1 MATIRNLLLRLGVDV
16 DPLDRGFA
24 KAAKA
29 VSTFDKRFSK
39 VAKVGA
45 VGAGLGAA
53 TGAATAM
60 TAALAPAAGA
70 LVALPG
76 AMAMSKA
83 AAGTLKV
90 GLMGVSEAMGALAEG
105 NAEKLKDALA
115 VMSPEARKFVMATKG
130 IVGAL
135 SPIRSAV
142 QDALFAGMAKQVA
155 PLAKNLMPTLK
166 TGMVG
171 VASSMNA
178 GAKEAAAFGRT
189 DFAKGALAKIFKS
202 TQFVMESAATAVRP
216 VLKGITSLV
225 LAGLPLAER
234 MAGWAING
242 AKAAGAFMASKE
254 GAEKLAGWAVKAGN
268 TLSQLG
274 QIGKNLGGFLGGIF
288 KGAKGSGDGVLDTLE
303 EITAKMSAFTQ
314 STGGQ
319 ERLSEAFRLLL
330 EILRAVVGVL
340 PIFMGPLGAIM
351 TLLTS
356 MSPEVRGV
364 VVQFL
369 AFSVVGVALAGKLS
383 GLLGV
388 VKGVTVG
395 VVGAGAAAVKFG
407 SGLISGTAG
416 LDKNAGAAAKA
427 GAAVRSFGSLALE
440 GVKTTSEFAMSMGK
454 LALEKGKVA
463 AQAALAATKQGLL
476 TAAQIAGNVAS
487 KALAVG
493 IRLVNA
499 AMRANPI
506 GIVITILIA
515 LVGAIVL
522 AYNKNETF
530 RKIVQNVW
538 KAIQSAISFAWN
550 NVIKPAFNAIVSF
563 ITGTLVPKMN
573 WLYNNVIKPVW
584 NGIKTA
590 ISTVWNS
597 GIKPV
602 FTALATFITKTVP
615 NAFQTGVKAIGTF
628 WDKVKAIAKAP
639 VTFLVNTVYNN
650 GIRKI
655 WNWVASKVG
664 LGQLD
669 EIRGFARG
677 GVLPGYSRKD
687 NQLIAARS
695 GEGILV
701 PEAVKGLG
709 GAPFIY
715 GVNAL
720 ARSGGAMAVA
730 KKLGVPGFENG
741 GVVGWVG
748 SFFSKA
754 KDFFVN
760 GFMKAAGAALNPI
773 VNLAR
778 NSMDG
783 TPFGSML
790 AGAVNKIV
798 GGVLTKFKP
807 FESELGGGGAT
818 GVVKAAIKYLGQGDE
833 RGIDNNN
840 QFNRNWGFGVGTP
853 WCANF
858 VSTAIRDAK
867 AGGKY
872 PGYPT
877 AAVYGYWSR
886 MSKVGLGNARPG
898 DLAVHGGPTTH
909 INMVETPL
917 KNGSY
922 RTIGGNEG
930 PYVRRSTRS
939 SAYSILRPA
948 FERGG
953 ILDPK
958 IYRQRNLDPRDR
970 NDPWRKLMARTGRG
984 PWASVMDG
992 GGIIRPGWNA
1002 PIYNGTGRTEGVF
1015 TADQMKAMAGGRGG
1029 NTYHIAAQVAPGTSP
1044 AEVGRQIVTMIKEYE
1059 RTNGTRWRGNP

>member
-1 MATIRNLLLRLGVDV
+1 MA
-16 DPLDRGFA
+16 
-24 KAAKA
+24 
-29 VSTFDKRFSK
+29 
-39 VAKVGA
+39 
-45 VGAGLGAA
+45 
-53 TGAATAM
+53 
-60 TAALAPAAGA
+60 
-70 LVALPG
+70 
-76 AMAMSKA
+76 
-83 AAGTLKV
+83 
-90 GLMGVSEAMGALAEG
+90 
-105 NAEKLKDALA
+105 
-115 VMSPEARKFVMATKG
+115 
-130 IVGAL
+130 
-135 SPIRSAV
+135 
-142 QDALFAGMAKQVA
+142 
-155 PLAKNLMPTLK
+155 
-166 TGMVG
+166 
-171 VASSMNA
+171 
-178 GAKEAAAFGRT
+178 
-189 DFAKGALAKIFKS
+189 
-202 TQFVMESAATAVRP
+202 
-216 VLKGITSLV
+216 
-225 LAGLPLAER
+225 
-234 MAGWAING
+234 
-242 AKAAGAFMASKE
+242 
-254 GAEKLAGWAVKAGN
+254 
-268 TLSQLG
+268 
-274 QIGKNLGGFLGGIF
+274 
-288 KGAKGSGDGVLDTLE
+288 
-303 EITAKMSAFTQ
+303 AFTQ
-314 STGGQ
+314 SAGGQ

-330 EILRAVVGVL
+330 EILRAVVDVL

-351 TLLTS
+351 KLLTS

-369 AFSVVGVALAGKLS
+369 AFSVVGVALAGKLG
-383 GLLGV
+383 GLLSV
-388 VKGVTVG
+388 IKGVTVG
-395 VVGAGAAAVKFG
+395 AVAAGGAALKFG
-407 SGLISGTAG
+407 SGLISGAAG

-427 GAAVRSFGSLALE
+427 GAAVRDFGAKAVEGTKVMGEFILSTGKLVLE
-440 GVKTTSEFAMSMGK
+440 KGK
-454 LALEKGKVA
+454 LALA
-463 AQAALAATKQGLL
+463 AAGAATKQGLL

-487 KALAVG
+487 KALAIG

-506 GIVITILIA
+506 GIVITILTA
-515 LVGAIVL
+515 LVGVIVV

-538 KAIQSAISFAWN
+538 KAIQTAISYAWN
-550 NVIKPAFNAIVSF
+550 SIIKPAFNAIVSF
-563 ITGTLVPKMN
+563 IAGTLIPRMN
-573 WLYNNVIKPVW
+573 ALMSVIKTVW

-590 ISTVWNS
+590 ISAVWNS

-628 WDKVKAIAKAP
+628 WSKVEAVAKKP
-639 VTFLVNTVYNN
+639 VTFLVNTVYND

-655 WNWVASKVG
+655 WNWVSEKVG
-664 LGQLD
+664 IGGPLA
-669 EIRGFARG
+669 EIKGFARG

-730 KKLGVPGFENG
+730 KTLGIPGFENG
-741 GVVGWVG
+741 GVVGWVSG
-748 SFFSKA
+748 FFAKA
-754 KDFFVN
+754 KEFFVN
-760 GFMKAAGAALNPI
+760 GFVKAAGAALNPMI
-773 VNLAR
+773 SLAR
-778 NSMDG
+778 NTMGS

-790 AGAVNKIV
+790 AGAVSKLV
-798 GGVLTKFKP
+798 GGALGKFKP
-807 FESELGGGGAT
+807 YEDELGGGGSK

-858 VSTAIRDAK
+858 VSTAVRDAK

-886 MSKVGLGNARPG
+886 MNKVGLGNARPG
-898 DLAVHGGPTTH
+898 DLAVHGGPSSH
-909 INMVETPL
+909 INIVETPYQ
-917 KNGSY
+917 GGTY

-930 PYVRRSTRS
+930 PAVRRATRT
-939 SAYSILRPA
+939 SAYAILRPS

-970 NDPWRKLMARTGRG
+970 NDPWRKLMVRQNR
-984 PWASVMDG
+984 PWSVMDDG
-992 GGIIRPGWNA
+992 GVIRPGWNA

-1015 TADQMKAMAGGRGG
+1015 TADQMKAMAGARGG
-1029 NTYHIAAQVAPGTSP
+1029 NSYHITLQATPGTNA
-1044 AEVGRQIVTMIKEYE
+1044 AELGRQVVSLIKEYE

>member
-29 VSTFDKRFSK
+29 VSTFDKHFSK

-53 TGAATAM
+53 TGAATAL

-76 AMAMSKA
+76 AMAMSKV

-105 NAEKLKDALA
+105 DAKKLKEALK
-115 VMSPEARKFVMATKG
+115 E
-130 IVGAL
+130 L
-135 SPIRSAV
+135 SPNAREFVKASGGFLKAFDPIKMAV
-142 QDALFAGMAKQVA
+142 QDKLFDGLGKQIGPVS
-155 PLAKNLMPTLK
+155 KNLLPGLK
-166 TGMVG
+166 AGMVG
-171 VASSMNA
+171 VAGSFNT
-178 GAKEAAAFGRT
+178 GAKEALKFAAT
-189 DFAKGALAKIFKS
+189 PMAKGAL
-202 TQFVMESAATAVRP
+202 TQVFAATKRVMDNMAGAVRP

-234 MAGWAING
+234 MAGWAVNG
-242 AKAAGAFMASKE
+242 AKAAGAFLSSKE

-268 TLSQLG
+268 TLAQLG
-274 QIGKNLGGFLGGIF
+274 QIGKNLGGFLAGIF
-288 KGAKGSGDGVLDTLE
+288 KGAKGSGDGVLNTLE
-303 EITAKMSAFTQ
+303 EITAKMAAFTQ
-314 STGGQ
+314 SAGGQ

-340 PIFMGPLGAIM
+340 PVFMGPLGAIM
-351 TLLTS
+351 NILSS

-388 VKGVTVG
+388 VKGVTVAA
-395 VVGAGAAAVKFG
+395 VGAGGAVLKFAQGAAQ
-407 SGLISGTAG
+407 GTAG
-416 LDKNAGAAAKA
+416 LDKNAGAAARA
-427 GAAVRSFGSLALE
+427 GAAFRTMNTAVWSGISSAVSFTG
-440 GVKTTSEFAMSMGK
+440 SMGK

-463 AQAALAATKQGLL
+463 LASAAAATKQGLH
-476 TAAQIAGNVAS
+476 TAAMVAGNVAS

-493 IRLVNA
+493 VRLVNA

-506 GIVITILIA
+506 GIVITILTA
-515 LVGAIVL
+515 LVAAIVL

-615 NAFQTGVKAIGTF
+615 NAFDTGVKAIGKF

-639 VTFLVNTVYNN
+639 VTFMVNTIYNN

-655 WNWVASKVG
+655 WNWVAEKVG
-664 LGQLD
+664 LGQLP

-773 VNLAR
+773 VSLAR
-778 NSMDG
+778 THMGG
-783 TPFGSML
+783 TGFGSML

-798 GGVLTKFKP
+798 GGVLAKFKP

-886 MSKVGLGNARPG
+886 MNKVGLGNARPG

-930 PYVRRSTRS
+930 PYVRRATRS

-992 GGIIRPGWNA
+992 GGIIRPGWNP
-1002 PIYNGTGRTEGVF
+1002 PIFNGTGRTEGVF
-1015 TADQMKAMAGGRGG
+1015 TAEQMKAMAGGRGG
-1029 NTYHIAAQVAPGTSP
+1029 NTYHITHQSAPGQSP
-1044 AEVGRQIVTMIKEYE
+1044 AEVGRQIVSMIKEYE